1 MQPWANKLY
10 ILFQERVLNKNN
22 LKGCFATSYKDD
34 CVSNLFFHGVYNYEG
49 MDLKSEMGLELSVNI
64 CIRNIVCKGRAVLME
79 HELSTPHVFV
89 INYVIFKAADL

>member
-1 MQPWANKLY
+1 
-10 ILFQERVLNKNN
+10 
-22 LKGCFATSYKDD
+22 
-34 CVSNLFFHGVYNYEG
+34 
-49 MDLKSEMGLELSVNI
+49 MDLKPEIGLELSVNI